1 MPPPAGPPPGFVS
14 GHLPPPSPSMLM
26 HRLPPP
32 MMPPPGYTVLMP
44 PPPGDP
50 SHDSSAIACPSLLS
64 LHVCLASLC
73 RAGHVCC
80 TILLTSVYVPNA
92 AIDTGMHAHMCV
104 CVCVPEHACAL
115 GLEVC
120 MQSSRYNRGCIYFQH
135 GAQCFCNTTIAL
147 ILQQNNIVP
156 ASAVHETMCT
166 FAKIE
171 DTVVVAW
178 SLQQE

>member
-1 MPPPAGPPPGFVS
+1 MLCS
-14 GHLPPPSPSMLM
+14 CHLHQVTPLTT
-26 HRLPPP
+26 RLPLPARP
-32 MMPPPGYTVLMP
+32 CCHYMSALHPCAGQAMYAAQHRSTVSMFLMLLL
-44 PPPGDP
+44 
-50 SHDSSAIACPSLLS
+50 IQAC
-64 LHVCLASLC
+64 
-73 RAGHVCC
+73 
-80 TILLTSVYVPNA
+80 
-92 AIDTGMHAHMCV
+92 AHTCV
-104 CVCVPEHACAL
+104 CVCVRAHACAL

-178 SLQQE
+178 SLQQDYSKCMQLTHSVSYHQVLPLE